1 MPIFK
6 KKEETEN
13 PIERLRDR
21 GLTCAKIKSMINKQ
35 MNDAK
40 QDRSDANMLKTL
52 GFEKQGEY
60 QENIAKA
67 QEKAAS
73 SLRSVKKQLCPLK

>member
-1 MPIFK
+1 MFGK
-6 KKEETEN
+6 KSEETEN
-13 PIERLRDR
+13 PIERLKDR
-21 GLTCAKIKSMINKQ
+21 GLTCGKIKSMINKQ
-35 MNDAK
+35 MSDAK
-40 QDRSDANMLKTL
+40 QDRADANMLKTL

-73 SLRSVKKQLCPLK
+73 ALREVKRKLCPLK